1 LFHKVGVFLGALLV
15 RRQDQEL
22 IPESRPHESLVQ
34 FFHRSPLLGVDLDL
48 TRDRDPEPKRDIV
61 L

>member
-1 LFHKVGVFLGALLV
+1 
-15 RRQDQEL
+15 
-22 IPESRPHESLVQ
+22 VQ